1 MEDLLRQKKPQF
13 KKTPGQRR
21 QIVEEYLRSFPYSS
35 SILKNAS
42 CLCNFFSLILWLF
55 FVFFLPVREK
65 FVPSRVIFLFSV
77 SDWIF
82 ERSWPR
88 RTTFFNFRIV
98 SLSPQSI
105 IFLFFF
111 ILSGFIEDSFVTCK
125 QIVAM
130 LGRLLK
136 K

>member
-1 MEDLLRQKKPQF
+1 MEDLLRQKKTQF

-55 FVFFLPVREK
+55 FVFFFTGERKICSITCDFFVLGFWLDLRKVMTQTNYFLK
-65 FVPSRVIFLFSV
+65 FSDSFPDPSVNHFS
-77 SDWIF
+77 I
-82 ERSWPR
+82 
-88 RTTFFNFRIV
+88 
-98 SLSPQSI
+98 
-105 IFLFFF
+105 FF
-111 ILSGFIEDSFVTCK
+111 ILSGFIEDSFVKCK